1 MKHWLG
7 ILVIAGGLAAC
18 LGGPAWG
25 AEQPTPVDEMES
37 VHIVCINPRGLVVFT
52 APDAYGVRVD
62 PTGTIYTYRNGWL
75 SDRTLTYIKGADISC
90 VIGSNRH

>member
-1 MKHWLG
+1 VKLRVG
-7 ILVIAGGLAAC
+7 VLIIAGGLAAS
-18 LGGPAWG
+18 LGGPACG

-37 VHIVCINPRGLVVFT
+37 VHIVCTNPRGRVVFT

-75 SDRTLTYIKGADISC
+75 SDRTLT
-90 VIGSNRH
+90 